1 MMKSLVCVDASLAL
15 AQVLSEPH
23 SALADALWAEW
34 NRQGIKV
41 IAPLLWGYE
50 VTSVIRKN
58 TFRRLLAVEAEERA
72 LNAVHRLPVDL
83 WQPPGLHQHAWEL
96 ARRFNRPAAYDAHY
110 LALAEMSGCPFW
122 TGDERLYN
130 AVHNEL
136 PWVYWLGRY
145 RPAGAIHETQ
155 ADYAVAIH
163 SPSP

>member
-1 MMKSLVCVDASLAL
+1 MIRSLVCIDANIALKRLVHEPDSILA
-15 AQVLSEPH
+15 H
-23 SALADALWAEW
+23 GLWAEW
-34 NRQGIKV
+34 KAQQVV
-41 IAPLLWGYE
+41 IISPTLWAYE
-50 VTSVIRKN
+50 VTSAIRK
-58 TFRRLLAVEAEERA
+58 FVHRGRLSPQLEQQTLTAAY
-72 LNAVHRLPVDL
+72 RLPVSL
-83 WQPPGLHQHAWEL
+83 RRPTQLHQRASEL

-110 LALAEMSGCPFW
+110 LALAEMAGCPFW

-163 SPSP
+163 PPSP